1 MRELEAGK
9 VQALLLVTF
18 AALILIAL
26 VLIMA
31 LSLRMR
37 KLMSRLDALT
47 GGAGGDIEQTLTTH
61 LEIVRTGERRMETLE
76 QAVAILQA
84 QMPACLRKTGLVRF
98 DAFEDVGGEQSFSL
112 ALLDFNNNGFVLS
125 SVYSRNDVRVYS
137 KAIRDGRAS
146 HTLSQEEERA
156 LREAN

>member
-37 KLMSRLDALT
+37 KLMSRLDELT

-61 LEIVRTGERRMETLE
+61 LEIVRAGERRMETLE

-156 LREAN
+156 LREAS